1 MPRRLLLLTI
11 LVLGL
16 AFVPPQPARAETIGA
31 MRFIGT
37 WNVGAGIAYP
47 CVGSPGWPAIDLTK
61 CPIVSS
67 GNTVSAVLSGTGL
80 GTIANS
86 PTKAQKATTVEG
98 PIWTF
103 NAAGIIAGWC
113 WLSSGYA
120 TGSLTVSLNLGTK
133 QPPPPQSP
141 KVRTFSVSWT
151 EIAQKLFLTGTTN
164 KGETLIG
171 YFEFVADTVSGSSCT
186 NKNAKNFIMAG
197 ELLVLRAL

>member
-1 MPRRLLLLTI
+1 MTRRLLLLTV
-11 LVLGL
+11 VLLGMV
-16 AFVPPQPARAETIGA
+16 FIPPQPARAETVGA

-37 WNVGAGIAYP
+37 WNVAAGIAYP

-61 CPIVSS
+61 CPSVGSP
-67 GNTVSAVLSGTGL
+67 NTVSAALSGTGL

-103 NAAGIIAGWC
+103 TAAGIVTGWC
-113 WLSSGYA
+113 WLSSGSA
-120 TGSLTVSLNLGTK
+120 TGSLTTSLDLGNK
-133 QPPPPQSP
+133 QPPPQWP

-151 EIAQKLFLTGTTN
+151 EIAQKLFLNGITN

-171 YFEFVADTVSGSSCT
+171 YFEFVADTASGSTCT
-186 NKNAKNFIMAG
+186 NKTAKRFIMAG
-197 ELLVLRAL
+197 ELLVLRA